1 MQLCLTEKV
10 MYGAP
15 VVVHVDAHSRG
26 ALNIENITVPSL
38 EEGEVQRCHLHK
50 HAFRCSD

>member
-10 MYGAP
+10 MFGAP
-15 VVVHVDAHSRG
+15 VAVLVDAHSHSP
-26 ALNIENITVPSL
+26 LNIENITVPSL

-50 HAFRCSD
+50 HAFCCSD